1 MPHRTRVERAHA
13 RLARFGRMA
22 AASRDHEPPAAPATF
37 AVLLGLVAFWMG
49 IIVPAASMG
58 RHVLLGA
65 AFGVVCVLSG
75 WRALS
80 IAGRRRAVR
89 VWAWIGTVIG
99 ALGLVMLVWQLLVFV
114 TGGAFPPPFWSP
126 YANR

>member
-1 MPHRTRVERAHA
+1 M
-13 RLARFGRMA
+13 G

-37 AVLLGLVAFWMG
+37 AVLLGPVAFYMG

-80 IAGRRRAVR
+80 IAGHRRIAVR
-89 VWAWIGTVIG
+89 VWSWIGIVIG
-99 ALGLVMLVWQLLVFV
+99 ALGLVMLVWQLLVIA

-126 YANR
+126 YAHR

>member
-1 MPHRTRVERAHA
+1 M
-13 RLARFGRMA
+13 G
-22 AASRDHEPPAAPATF
+22 AASRDHEPPAAPATV
-37 AVLLGLVAFWMG
+37 AVLLGPVAFYMG

-80 IAGRRRAVR
+80 IAGHRRIAVR
-89 VWAWIGTVIG
+89 VWSWIGIVIG
-99 ALGLVMLVWQLLVFV
+99 ALGLVMLVWQLLVIA

-126 YANR
+126 YAHR